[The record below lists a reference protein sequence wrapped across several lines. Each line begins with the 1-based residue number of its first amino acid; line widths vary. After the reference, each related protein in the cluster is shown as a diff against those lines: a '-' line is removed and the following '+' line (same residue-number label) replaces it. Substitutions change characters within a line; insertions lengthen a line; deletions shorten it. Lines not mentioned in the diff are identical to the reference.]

1 MKTRCPCCG
10 FLRPENAFLN
20 AGSHRLEVETLRGLG
35 HGRGFLRTLYA
46 VDLNI
51 LTLLSDAL
59 DRAKAHVTHLIAQAS
74 APPPHVGPLPW
85 PAPAPPQ
92 PALGPPMPPQCPN
105 CGQALSY
112 HPSGRW
118 ICNCGLVL

>member
-10 FLRPENAFLN
+10 FLRPENAFLR
-20 AGSHRLEVETLRGLG
+20 AGDHRLEVEALRGLG
-35 HGRGFLRTLYA
+35 QGRGFQRTLYD

-59 DRAKAHVTHLIAQAS
+59 DRAKAHVMYLIAQAS
-74 APPPHVGPLPW
+74 APPPQL
-85 PAPAPPQ
+85 APAWRAPALPQ
-92 PALGPPMPPQCPN
+92 PDLAPSMPPPCPN
-105 CGQALSY
+105 CGRPLGY

-118 ICNCGLVL
+118 GCSCGVVL